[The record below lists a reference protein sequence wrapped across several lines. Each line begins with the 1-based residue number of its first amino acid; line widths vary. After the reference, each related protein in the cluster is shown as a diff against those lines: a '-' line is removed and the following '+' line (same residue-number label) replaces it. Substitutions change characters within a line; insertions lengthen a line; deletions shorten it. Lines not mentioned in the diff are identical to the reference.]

1 MLTGIF
7 STLLIP
13 ETKQRTLEE
22 LDYVFAVPT
31 RQHMSYQLTKALPYF
46 FKRYVFFNKDATLEP
61 LYHFEGATAADQER
75 ALRQRQ
81 MILEGKLD
89 EKHNV

>member
-1 MLTGIF
+1 
-7 STLLIP
+7 
-13 ETKQRTLEE
+13 
-22 LDYVFAVPT
+22 
-31 RQHMSYQLTKALPYF
+31 MSYQLTKALPYF
-46 FKRYVFFNKDATLEP
+46 FRRYVFFNKDATLEP